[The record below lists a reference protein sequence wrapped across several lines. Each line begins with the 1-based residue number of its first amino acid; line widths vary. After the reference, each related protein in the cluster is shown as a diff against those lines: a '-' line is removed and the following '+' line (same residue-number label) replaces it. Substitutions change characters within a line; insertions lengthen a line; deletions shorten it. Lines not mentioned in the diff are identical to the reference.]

1 LDREDSKLSQYS
13 GQDYLRGLLNNFY
26 DELEDEAREVEAGT
40 LVQGPC
46 FGAMVEIGR
55 AWPATCYE
63 ALART
68 AESKVEEAEREAE
81 RMMQTIVRPPIRHVG
96 PQGSARNAMER
107 EPTEDDVDIE
117 EPEEHLIWGRCQ
129 YFMMRH

>member
-1 LDREDSKLSQYS
+1 MPWSRLVEH
-13 GQDYLRGLLNNFY
+13 GL
-26 DELEDEAREVEAGT
+26 
-40 LVQGPC
+40 PH
-46 FGAMVEIGR
+46 
-55 AWPATCYE
+55 E

-68 AESKVEEAEREAE
+68 AESKVEEAERQAE